1 MSHNLGRP
9 KEAIFP
15 MPPGIDNSLRL
26 AVDDEMKA
34 RIAATISRAYRTP
47 IDPDAPNLLW
57 LLADIFRQRSAA
69 GWNTTLS
76 PETTILVVDALD
88 AYAPKPPAPDY
99 NGPGRNTS
107 FDAFGKGSAIYRLF
121 RDGEIMEVAAWAQST
136 LVAKAAFDRLIEQYP
151 GDRFMQ
157 KRGSWV
163 ERE

>member
-1 MSHNLGRP
+1 MPSGITRIPRP
-9 KEAIFP
+9 AF
-15 MPPGIDNSLRL
+15 
-26 AVDDEMKA
+26 DDEMKA
-34 RIAATISRAYRTP
+34 RIAATIARAYLVP
-47 IDPDAPNLLW
+47 VDPGAPNLIQR
-57 LLADIFRQRSAA
+57 LADIFRQRAEVGWTTPLSA
-69 GWNTTLS
+69 
-76 PETTILVVDALD
+76 ETTFLVANALD
-88 AYAPKPPAPDY
+88 AYAPKPPTPEY
-99 NGPGRNTS
+99 SEPNRKTS